1 LAINLDN
8 LQREAKMGEELLVNQ
23 LKELRLEKE
32 QLKIKFDYEQLI
44 RKRLHNQ
51 IEDMKGKIRV
61 FCRVRPM
68 S

>member
-1 LAINLDN
+1 
-8 LQREAKMGEELLVNQ
+8 MGEELLVNQ

-32 QLKIKFDYEQLI
+32 QLKVKYDYEQLI